1 MEKASFN
8 QLRLIRV
15 RILIIAFLTALPFVT
30 VELVEW
36 LAYRNYQLRS
46 QIEQTVTT
54 IEHTPTPLT
63 PTSITSPT
71 AGWKT
76 YTGLGFSLK
85 YPPNWSIPT
94 TTQLSTR
101 TMVDFNNTITVTT
114 GIYYNQDLMRE
125 INFEEF
131 LERLLLLNETPPQDY
146 FLGNFR
152 GKKILY
158 ENNQVLIALAKSNL
172 ARRIITIEYE
182 HPDDPEVTKTIE
194 QILLTL
200 ELSD

>member
-1 MEKASFN
+1 
-8 QLRLIRV
+8 
-15 RILIIAFLTALPFVT
+15 
-30 VELVEW
+30 
-36 LAYRNYQLRS
+36 
-46 QIEQTVTT
+46 
-54 IEHTPTPLT
+54 
-63 PTSITSPT
+63 
-71 AGWKT
+71 
-76 YTGLGFSLK
+76 
-85 YPPNWSIPT
+85 
-94 TTQLSTR
+94 
-101 TMVDFNNTITVTT
+101 
-114 GIYYNQDLMRE
+114 MRE